1 MRAAPLA
8 LGLIGA
14 LAAAGCADQ
23 AATPPPAT
31 GQQASVMVCAPGSF
45 RDGNECI
52 PAKTDCPS
60 GTVLQDGSCVA
71 VPPAE
76 DPPPPPEEAPDAQI
90 AQVAQGAQAVSGPTF
105 EAVVDPRPGRA
116 QPRARALLITEIQAL
131 ERLFQ
136 ATPKSAPDRPK
147 LMRRLADGYVELSAA
162 AARDGQAAAPGT
174 DAVKMQKV
182 EQAAR
187 VVAIKYYHT
196 LVQEYPKYCTGG
208 TTGCADEALYYV
220 SLEYIRASQQNNAR
234 SSLLEL
240 IRNFPRS
247 SLLPHAYFQFGE
259 MFFAEST
266 QDPSKWPLAEQSYL
280 EASKSSASPIAPYA
294 LLRLAE
300 VYAKQGN
307 AAKAQSV
314 LARIARDYPGSGAA
328 QQAPAGP

>member
-1 MRAAPLA
+1 MRAASLA

-14 LAAAGCADQ
+14 LAAAGCADP
-23 AATPPPAT
+23 ATTPPPAT
-31 GQQASVMVCAPGSF
+31 GQQANVMVCAPGSF

-52 PAKTDCPS
+52 PVKTDCPS

-76 DPPPPPEEAPDAQI
+76 EPPPPPEEAPDAQ
-90 AQVAQGAQAVSGPTF
+90 VAQGAQAVTGPTF

-116 QPRARALLITEIQAL
+116 QPRARALLITELQAL

-136 ATPKSAPDRPK
+136 ATPKAAPDRPK
-147 LMRRLADGYVELSAA
+147 LMRRLADGYTELSAA

-187 VVAIKYYHT
+187 VVAIKYYQT

-208 TTGCADEALYYV
+208 TTGCADEALYYA
-220 SLEYIRASQQNNAR
+220 SLEYIRASQKDRAR
-234 SSLLEL
+234 SSLLKL
-240 IRNFPRS
+240 IQS
-247 SLLPHAYFQFGE
+247 SPQSRLLPHAYFQFGE

-300 VYAKQGN
+300 VYAKQGH

-314 LARIARDYPGSGAA
+314 LARLARDYPGSGAA
-328 QQAPAGP
+328 PQAPAGP